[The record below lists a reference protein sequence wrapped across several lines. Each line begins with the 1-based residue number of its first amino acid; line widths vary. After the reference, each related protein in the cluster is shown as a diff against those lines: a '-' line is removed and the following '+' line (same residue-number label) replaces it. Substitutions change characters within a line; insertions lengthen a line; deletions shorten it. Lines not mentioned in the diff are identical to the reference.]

1 MLLSTVAFL
10 IAVLNG
16 KIDSLAENIYE
27 VLMCPFQEFMARLI
41 TLIVVLPTSPRCCV

>member
-27 VLMCPFQEFMARLI
+27 VLLCSLHEFMPRLI
-41 TLIVVLPTSPRCCV
+41 ILIVVLLTSPRCCV